1 MEVIIQYAQIK
12 IIEVSY
18 MKLDIV
24 IYSKTT
30 AIGLFWFANWYDSPT
45 IMFIYDAKTFEGN
58 NAEEWKKD
66 ILDKIKSYAEKSIL
80 DENLV
85 LKIKD
90 SLSVCDLISTN
101 LFKSIA
107 KIFAEVY
114 ESSFYEDRKIIY
126 TDLIKYS
133 QIEGAWLIIENLKDS
148 EKEENKQE
156 AFQCLK
162 ILAEE
167 LNIGI
172 AYHQLAY
179 FYQEGIGIEK
189 NKEQVLPLM
198 KKAAE
203 LGDNEAKKW
212 LNNNY
217 LQED

>member
-1 MEVIIQYAQIK
+1 
-12 IIEVSY
+12 
-18 MKLDIV
+18 MKLDVV

-30 AIGLFWFANWYDSPT
+30 AIGLFYFANWYDSPS
-45 IMFIYDAKTFEGN
+45 IMFIYEAKNFNKNNSEPWEKDALE
-58 NAEEWKKD
+58 
-66 ILDKIKSYAEKSIL
+66 KIKSYAEKSIF

-85 LKIKD
+85 LKIAA
-90 SLSVCDLISTN
+90 SLHVCDLISPD
-101 LFKSIA
+101 LFSSVA
-107 KIFAEVY
+107 QIFAEIH
-114 ESSFYEDRKIIY
+114 ESSFYENRKIIY
-126 TDLIKYS
+126 TDLIKCC
-133 QIEGAWLIIENLKDS
+133 QMEGVWVIIENLKDS
-148 EKEENKQE
+148 ESEEDKQE

-189 NKEQVLPLM
+189 DKEQVLPLM

-212 LNNNY
+212 LNTNY
-217 LQED
+217 LQKD